1 MTYHLV
7 FAHALIDPIFGLFKV
22 CLDLD
27 QSKLSTTLD
36 QLIGFGNQFLK
47 EKQKKCIV
55 FSCKLNF
62 E

>member
-22 CLDLD
+22 GLDLD

-47 EKQKKCIV
+47 R
-55 FSCKLNF
+55 
-62 E
+62 